1 MNTTTTATRATERP
15 GDDQVVAGRL
25 AWLAGARTEQEAHLV
40 EAALLARTD
49 NGPHDGDP
57 DADPGLGQGAGR

>member
-1 MNTTTTATRATERP
+1 MSTTTTSARAAERP
-15 GDDQVVAGRL
+15 RDDQVVAGRL

-57 DADPGLGQGAGR
+57 DADSARGQGR